1 MKKRKVCGL
10 VVCGAVSGVLLIF
23 CSGTVCVG
31 EDDTGATQVTG
42 GHKSLSANRND
53 VAKVPDVFPQVAECG
68 EAAFRGRFLWRTCSR
83 GMDTFAR
90 ERNGLSFEGVLQ
102 GRASTKEFQ
111 QKRIAAGN
119 TSHSGKTPSSRL
131 LVPVDDCVMLFRFK
145 LVDGLSG
152 AHFGFNDGS
161 FKTGTGHVCR
171 FTVSARKGQ
180 SLVKD
185 RNVTVDGDEDE
196 ILVTDSFNVKADTW
210 YWMML
215 EIVGDEMVAQVSGG
229 PVLRAR
235 HPRFN
240 IPKDQINLPT
250 RGGGVMLYD
259 NVRVWNARP
268 RGGH

>member
-1 MKKRKVCGL
+1 MKKRKVCGV

-68 EAAFRGRFLWRTCSR
+68 ELLLEADFSGEHVPEEWIPLHGTQWAVV
-83 GMDTFAR
+83 
-90 ERNGLSFEGVLQ
+90 EGVLQ

-131 LVPVDDCVMLFRFK
+131 LVSVDDCVLLFQFK

-196 ILVTDSFNVKADTW
+196 TLVTDSFNVKADTW

-259 NVRVWNARP
+259 NVRVWNAVRKK
-268 RGGH
+268 

>member
-1 MKKRKVCGL
+1 MSRIKVRVLIVFC
-10 VVCGAVSGVLLIF
+10 VVLGGVSY
-23 CSGTVCVG
+23 SGRSVVQAHENTG
-31 EDDTGATQVTG
+31 TDQKSDTGQKVG
-42 GHKSLSANRND
+42 RDDGISLPQ
-53 VAKVPDVFPQVAECG
+53 PDVVPQIAECTDLLFEADFTEG
-68 EAAFRGRFLWRTCSR
+68 EVPEEWVPLHGTQWSVVD
-83 GMDTFAR
+83 G
-90 ERNGLSFEGVLQ
+90 SLQ
-102 GRASTKEFQ
+102 GRPSTNEFQ
-111 QKRIAAGN
+111 QKRIKSGN
-119 TSHSGKTPSSRL
+119 SSHSGKTPSSRL

-171 FTVSARKGQ
+171 FTVSVRKGQ

-185 RNVTVDGDEDE
+185 RNVTVDGDEDDT
-196 ILVTDSFNVKADTW
+196 LVTDNFNVKADTW

-250 RGGGVMLYD
+250 RGGGVVLYD
-259 NVRVWNARP
+259 NVRVWNAVRKK
-268 RGGH
+268 

>member
-1 MKKRKVCGL
+1 MSRIKVRVLIAFCIVLG
-10 VVCGAVSGVLLIF
+10 CVS
-23 CSGTVCVG
+23 CSGRSAVQARENTG
-31 EDDTGATQVTG
+31 TDQKNDTGQKVG
-42 GHKSLSANRND
+42 RDDGISLPQ
-53 VAKVPDVFPQVAECG
+53 PDVVPQIAECTNLLFDADFTEG
-68 EAAFRGRFLWRTCSR
+68 EVPEEWMPLHGTQWSIV
-83 GMDTFAR
+83 
-90 ERNGLSFEGVLQ
+90 EGSLQ
-102 GRASTKEFQ
+102 GRPSTNEFQ
-111 QKRIAAGN
+111 QKRVAAGN

-171 FTVSARKGQ
+171 FTVSVRKGQ

-196 ILVTDSFNVKADTW
+196 TLVTDSFNVKADTW

-215 EIVGDEMVAQVSGG
+215 EIVDEEMVAQVSGG
-229 PVLRAR
+229 PILRAK
-235 HPRFN
+235 HPRFD

-250 RGGGVMLYD
+250 RGGGVVLYD